1 MFSPQNPNSPIASTT
16 ELDADLSRITTP
28 LFLQGELRDCA
39 TLEVAIH
46 TAVSVHGQ
54 TAHKMHTP
62 ARRLA
67 RAYIQARGN
76 GLWPPEIAAGTARN
90 SVAGLILAARACGD
104 DVGRLLFWWSNCVVL
119 REMVAAA
126 FGIEMRIA
134 EERTR

>member
-1 MFSPQNPNSPIASTT
+1 
-16 ELDADLSRITTP
+16 
-28 LFLQGELRDCA
+28 LRDCA

-76 GLWPPEIAAGTARN
+76 GLWPPEVAAGTARN

-134 EERTR
+134 EDRTR